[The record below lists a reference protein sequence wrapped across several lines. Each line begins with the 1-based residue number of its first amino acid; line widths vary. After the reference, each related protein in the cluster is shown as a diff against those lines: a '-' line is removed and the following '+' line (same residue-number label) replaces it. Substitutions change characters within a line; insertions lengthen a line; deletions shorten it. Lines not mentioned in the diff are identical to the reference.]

1 MRRVEGEGERRRRDG
16 QDSVGLFGSAPSVW
30 KGRKWWTDSASRT
43 CKDTNGSESVYVGI
57 FANQQSAHKNTEDGL
72 ADDADL
78 QALVEYLCAPASR
91 KF

>member
-1 MRRVEGEGERRRRDG
+1 MD
-16 QDSVGLFGSAPSVW
+16 QNQS
-30 KGRKWWTDSASRT
+30 T
-43 CKDTNGSESVYVGI
+43 SEFSPI
-57 FANQQSAHKNTEDGL
+57 KQPAHKNTEDGL